1 MDRLQ
6 SSIGLLQSWVDL
18 QLRCARQGS
27 MHAPVQAAVL
37 QREWEEEQKRR
48 DKLAAEGL
56 ATEEVRLGPL
66 LSSPS

>member
-1 MDRLQ
+1 
-6 SSIGLLQSWVDL
+6 
-18 QLRCARQGS
+18 

-56 ATEEVRLGPL
+56 ATEEVRPGPL